1 MEAVIAE
8 ARAAG
13 VYDEG
18 IADLRASSVTL
29 KTQPEDVAR
38 DPATGAVTTLAQ
50 VSVTDICGVV
60 ASRPHS
66 LDVLMC
72 VHS

>member
-1 MEAVIAE
+1 MITE

-29 KTQPEDVAR
+29 KTTPEDVAM
-38 DPATGAVTTLAQ
+38 DPTTGAVTTLAK
-50 VSVTDICGVV
+50 VK
-60 ASRPHS
+60 
-66 LDVLMC
+66 
-72 VHS
+72 